1 MANRTTE
8 RMGDD
13 TMTIKR
19 RIDMLIGDYFFTKDI
34 PIYINRVAESYELH
48 EHVHDFLEL
57 NYVSEGTGSHVI
69 NGISSPVKKGD
80 LFLLPMGI
88 SHVYRPSPASDA
100 DPLIVYNCIF
110 DADSLVEVLST
121 YPGSEV
127 IKPLLTDKQYRYC
140 YDRFQQFHWLFQQV
154 YEEYHRGRSGWIAA
168 VYTYVIQI
176 LLVLHRLEKESEV
189 LLPPSSSTW
198 EEILHK
204 LHTHYHEPIS
214 VSDIAVQ
221 MKISVRQLHRLFV
234 KHTGSSMS
242 HYVQMLRIQA
252 ACDLLRTTDQQIS
265 EICEQVGYHDVS
277 YFHALFKRKTGSA
290 PKAYRRFVR
299 SIDHA
304 E

>member
-1 MANRTTE
+1 
-8 RMGDD
+8 MGKY

-19 RIDMLIGDYFFTKDI
+19 RIDTLIGDYFFTKDI

-48 EHVHDFLEL
+48 EHMHDFLEL

-69 NGISSPVKKGD
+69 NGVSSPVKKGD

-110 DADSLVEVLST
+110 DANSLLEVLST

-127 IKPLLTDKQYRYC
+127 IKPLLTDQQYRYS
-140 YDRFQQFHWLFQQV
+140 YDRFQEFHRLFQQV
-154 YEEYHRGRSGWIAA
+154 YEEYHRERAGWIAA

-176 LLVLHRLEKESEV
+176 LLLLHRSDTESEV
-189 LLPPSSSTW
+189 LLLPSSSTW
-198 EEILHK
+198 EDVLHE
-204 LHTHYHEPIS
+204 LHTHYHQPIS
-214 VSDIAVQ
+214 VAEIATK

-252 ACDLLRTTDQQIS
+252 ACDLLRTTDQHIS
-265 EICEQVGYHDVS
+265 AICEQVGYHDVS
-277 YFHALFKRKTGSA
+277 PYNITL
-290 PKAYRRFVR
+290 
-299 SIDHA
+299 
-304 E
+304 